1 MEVLQ
6 SQHPVI
12 CWDHATACIP
22 TVTSQFSSNPAGSPA
37 PLTILK
43 SEGHCV
49 PTLLI
54 LREETSCPCCSALG
68 RKQTS
73 LLAKHAGRC
82 SVWIELNSFWQMSNQ
97 TQISEPSSVRESSH
111 CTAWRPVFFP
121 PGSISWCLHRK
132 NEFFSFFWRQ
142 ARFSSFNLK
151 Q

>member
-54 LREETSCPCCSALG
+54 LREETSCPCCSALS

-97 TQISEPSSVRESSH
+97 TQISEPSSGERALIALHGGPRSSLQGPFH
-111 CTAWRPVFFP
+111 GACTEKMSSSLSSGDRL
-121 PGSISWCLHRK
+121 GSVPLI
-132 NEFFSFFWRQ
+132 
-142 ARFSSFNLK
+142 
-151 Q
+151 